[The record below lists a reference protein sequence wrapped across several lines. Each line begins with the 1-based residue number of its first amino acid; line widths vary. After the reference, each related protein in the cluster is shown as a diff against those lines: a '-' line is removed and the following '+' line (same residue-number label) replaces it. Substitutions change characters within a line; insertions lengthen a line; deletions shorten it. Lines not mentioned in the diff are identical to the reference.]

1 MTDFWEKEY
10 SKGNQVNKYPFSSI
24 VSSISRHKHLLPSTE
39 RAIELGSGVG
49 NNLTYLATIFDEVL
63 GIEQSKTAVRV
74 SREIHGGRKKIKHL
88 LSDLTK
94 LNSDSLP
101 KADLV
106 LDRATLM
113 TLSPEQMIT
122 AFYNAFMM
130 LKAGGLFISEGIYFA
145 DRSSH
150 EKLGIL
156 PPQDQGSF
164 AGKPPAW
171 MLEQLE
177 QTGFEVLTMIEITEK
192 VLAPFEG
199 EMNRGFRISAKK
211 PENPQKQVTP

>member
-1 MTDFWEKEY
+1 MTEFWEDEY
-10 SKGNQVNKYPFSSI
+10 FRGNQINKYPFSSI
-24 VSSISRHKHLLPSTE
+24 VSAISRHKHLLPGTE
-39 RAIELGSGVG
+39 RAIEFGSGAG
-49 NNLTYLATIFDEVL
+49 NNLNYLATIFDEVL
-63 GIEQSKTAVRV
+63 GIEQSKTAVGI
-74 SREIHGGRKKIKHL
+74 SRGIHVNKKNIRHL
-88 LSDLTK
+88 ISDVTK
-94 LNSDSLP
+94 LKPESLP

-130 LKAGGLFISEGIYFA
+130 LKSGGLFISEGVYFA
-145 DRSSH
+145 DRSSY
-150 EKLGIL
+150 EKLGIQ

-171 MLEQLE
+171 TLEQLE
-177 QTGFEVLTMIEITEK
+177 QIGFEVITMIEITEK

-199 EMNRGFRISAKK
+199 DMNRGFRISAKK
-211 PENPQKQVTP
+211 PENS